1 VAIRVARRLAVQSD
15 RDLAKAMLFPGLP
28 GYLRWDNGPEFVA
41 QAIAGDAQD
50 GNAWGRR
57 EQAVRG

>member
-50 GNAWGRR
+50 GNA
-57 EQAVRG
+57 